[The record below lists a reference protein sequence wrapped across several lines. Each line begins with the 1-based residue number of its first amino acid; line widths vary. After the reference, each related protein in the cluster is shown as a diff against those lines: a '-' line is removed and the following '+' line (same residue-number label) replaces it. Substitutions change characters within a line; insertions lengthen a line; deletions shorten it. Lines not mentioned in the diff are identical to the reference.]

1 MNNIKQLIEA
11 IQKVEQE
18 FHKLN
23 INPEDRIPI
32 ISKMLFNQN
41 LQTLDNLDQ
50 VLIAQFQQSGLSELN
65 QYIDYLLYRLDSQ
78 CDFELNLNYQTND
91 KILEEI
97 SSYQQQFK
105 EQATQDENENGNEM
119 KKIQRPRISAQR

>member
-105 EQATQDENENGNEM
+105 EQATQDENEV
-119 KKIQRPRISAQR
+119 KKVSRPRISAQR

>member
-1 MNNIKQLIEA
+1 MNNIKQLIEG

-18 FHKLN
+18 FSKQN

-32 ISKMLFNQN
+32 ISKILFDES

-50 VLIAQFQQSGLSELN
+50 VLITQFQQSGLSELN
-65 QYIDYLLYRLDSQ
+65 EYIDYLLYRLDSQ

-91 KILEEI
+91 KILQEL
-97 SSYQQQFK
+97 SSCQQQSK
-105 EQATQDENENGNEM
+105 EQATQDENDL
-119 KKIQRPRISAQR
+119 KKVSRPRISTQK

>member
-1 MNNIKQLIEA
+1 MNNIKQLIEG

-18 FHKLN
+18 FSKQN

-32 ISKMLFNQN
+32 ISKILFDES

-50 VLIAQFQQSGLSELN
+50 QSGLSELN
-65 QYIDYLLYRLDSQ
+65 EYIDYLLYRLDSQ

-91 KILEEI
+91 KILQEI
-97 SSYQQQFK
+97 SFCQQQSK
-105 EQATQDENENGNEM
+105 EQATQDENDLI
-119 KKIQRPRISAQR
+119 KVSRPRISTQK

>member
-18 FHKLN
+18 FSKQN
-23 INPEDRIPI
+23 INSEDRIPI
-32 ISKMLFNQN
+32 ISKILFNEN

-50 VLIAQFQQSGLSELN
+50 VLITQFQQSGLNELN
-65 QYIDYLLYRLDSQ
+65 EYIDYLLYRLDSQ

-91 KILEEI
+91 KILQEI
-97 SSYQQQFK
+97 SFCQQQFK
-105 EQATQDENENGNEM
+105 EQATQDENDI
-119 KKIQRPRISAQR
+119 KKIQRPRISTQK